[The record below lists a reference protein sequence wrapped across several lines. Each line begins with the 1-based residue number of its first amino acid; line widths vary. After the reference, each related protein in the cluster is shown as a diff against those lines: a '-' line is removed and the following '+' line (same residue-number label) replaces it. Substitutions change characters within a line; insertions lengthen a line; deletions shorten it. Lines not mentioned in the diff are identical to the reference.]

1 MLTSSCATVYLR
13 GTPLQSVEQHILLQL
28 QNNTLIKTCVYV
40 EKTDTAEEFLSVG
53 LKGHWGFRSATI
65 CIWNQPCE
73 TFEG

>member
-53 LKGHWGFRSATI
+53 LKGH
-65 CIWNQPCE
+65 
-73 TFEG
+73 